1 MIRRAVVIA
10 GLFAAA
16 GLLPVTAGPRVS
28 ASQGIV
34 FSSGVETVRVDVSVR
49 RDGEAVRGLT
59 AADFEVVDNG
69 VPQTVDLVGFEDV
82 PVNVVL
88 TLDMSGSVQGARL
101 AQLQQGGARLVD
113 ALEPRDRA
121 ALVTFT
127 DLVQVRSGLTADTRQ
142 LTAALR
148 QPAQGADTSLIDA
161 THAAMVLGESE
172 TGRPL
177 VIVFSDGADTASFL
191 SADLALNTARR
202 TGSVVYAVTTPQ
214 AEQSTFL
221 DNLVRATGGR
231 RLSITSLDRLSDA
244 FAEIIEESRQRY
256 LLSYTPRDVASD
268 GWHDLT
274 VRVRGRRADVR
285 ARPGYLA
292 GP

>member
-1 MIRRAVVIA
+1 MIARSSILAAAI
-10 GLFAAA
+10 GAA
-16 GLLPVTAGPRVS
+16 GLLHAAGPGLRVD
-28 ASQGIV
+28 QGLV

-49 RDGEAVRGLT
+49 QNGEAVRGL
-59 AADFEVVDNG
+59 AADDFEVLDNG
-69 VPQTVDLVGFEDV
+69 VPQTVDMVGFEDV

-101 AQLQQGGARLVD
+101 AQLQQGGARLVE

-127 DLVQVRSGLTADTRQ
+127 DLVQVRSGLTADTDR

-148 QPAQGADTSLIDA
+148 HPTQGADTSLIDA

-191 SADLALNTARR
+191 STALALNTARR
-202 TGSVVYAVTTPQ
+202 TGSVVYAVTSPQ
-214 AEQSTFL
+214 AERSEFL
-221 DNLVRATGGR
+221 DQLVRATGGR
-231 RLSITSLDRLSDA
+231 RLSIASLDRLSDA
-244 FAEIIEESRQRY
+244 FTEIIEESRQRY
-256 LLSYTPRDVASD
+256 LISYRPTGVASD
-268 GWHDLT
+268 GWHELA
-274 VRVRGRRADVR
+274 VRVRGRRAEVR